1 MRPFKTVS
9 LRENVLR
16 RNVVREID
24 INSFMFYTHLYF
36 DTVLRDFLSISY
48 ELTTSVAATG
58 ILSPL
63 SCKENTVRPE
73 PLGIASQLPSF

>member
-24 INSFMFYTHLYF
+24 INSFMFYTHLHF

-48 ELTTSVAATG
+48 ELTTSVAARG
-58 ILSPL
+58 ILSPF